1 MPTFLER
8 ASQAI
13 RQAGGRMTEQRYILL
28 DILANADQQLDAETL
43 LEIAKQRVSGI
54 NLTTIYRTLNVLE
67 AADLV
72 QAHYHSPDHTRKFYE
87 LQRTEPTYHFTCR
100 HCKQVTAFRSALT
113 DTIRQQLAEQ
123 LGVSVRDVCIC
134 ADGLCH
140 ACQLKLAQQEP
151 KPCS

>member
-28 DILANADQQLDAETL
+28 DIIANADQQLDAERL
-43 LEIAKQRVSGI
+43 LEIAKHRVSGI

-67 AADLV
+67 ATGLV

-87 LQRTEPTYHFTCR
+87 LQRAEPTYHFTCR
-100 HCKQVTAFRSALT
+100 QCKQVIAFHSTLT
-113 DTIRQQLAEQ
+113 ETIRQQLAEQ
-123 LGVSVRDVCIC
+123 LGLSVRDVCIC

-140 ACQLKLAQQEP
+140 ACQLALAERET
-151 KPCS
+151 KP